1 MKRKTISEKETFF
14 RDREQCRVPPT
25 HIMDGAEDA
34 PLKETDG
41 LFGAADVLSVKNA
54 EKHRRILLALSAAG
68 TLLTLAF
75 LLYDEAEW
83 HGLIL
88 ACGVMILCLVLIRR
102 VSLRLDCHRKY
113 LQYRVLAESLR
124 VQFFL
129 FLAGIKTRAA
139 DILPWTI
146 RKGVPWIE
154 EVLRELPARESG
166 EKKSVLDCWIRD
178 QKRYHERA
186 LEKTLSQDKKDGRIA
201 KAVLAVTIAAYA
213 AALIFELTA
222 LRRGESADTVRAE
235 ATELPPTFEI
245 VRAYERVE
253 GTVASPRLDG
263 VVHAL
268 TSLSRAD
275 SAALVRSGAV
285 ERNYFSEMRPDCVVE
300 DGDVLTLRGFGK
312 YLIDSTNAVTRRGRN
327 RLIARKYI

>member
-102 VSLRLDCHRKY
+102 LSSRLDCHRKY
-113 LQYRVLAESLR
+113 LQYRVLAECLR

-146 RKGVPWIE
+146 RRGVPWIE
-154 EVLRELPARESG
+154 ELLTELPAQESG
-166 EKKSVLDCWIRD
+166 EKRPVLDCWIRD

-186 LEKTLSQDKKDGRIA
+186 LERTLSQDKKDGRIA
-201 KAVLAVTIAAYA
+201 KAVLAVTLAAYA

-222 LRRGESADTVRAE
+222 YRSGAGADTVRA
-235 ATELPPTFEI
+235 ALKI
-245 VRAYERVE
+245 VL
-253 GTVASPRLDG
+253 GTMSAVTLFTGSYYG
-263 VVHAL
+263 KM
-268 TSLSRAD
+268 SLSNVIEDHKRMISLYETAEESVLRD
-275 SAALVRSGAV
+275 G
-285 ERNYFSEMRPDCVVE
+285 ESEELLLFLARECLNENSTWYAYQSKNKPDMV
-300 DGDVLTLRGFGK
+300 
-312 YLIDSTNAVTRRGRN
+312 I
-327 RLIARKYI
+327 

>member
-1 MKRKTISEKETFF
+1 MNEKETFF
-14 RDREQCRVPPT
+14 RDREECRVPPT
-25 HIMDGAEDA
+25 HIMDGAED
-34 PLKETDG
+34 PLLQETDG

-201 KAVLAVTIAAYA
+201 KAVLAVTIAAYS

-222 LRRGESADTVRAE
+222 LRRGESADTVRA
-235 ATELPPTFEI
+235 ALKI
-245 VRAYERVE
+245 VL
-253 GTVASPRLDG
+253 GTMSAVTLFTGSYYG
-263 VVHAL
+263 KM
-268 TSLSRAD
+268 SLSNVIDDHKRMISLYETAEESILRD
-275 SAALVRSGAV
+275 G
-285 ERNYFSEMRPDCVVE
+285 ESEELLLFLARECLNENCTWYAYQSKNKPDMV
-300 DGDVLTLRGFGK
+300 
-312 YLIDSTNAVTRRGRN
+312 I
-327 RLIARKYI
+327 